1 MLYTR
6 PSPRLLRLPL
16 PDSPPRLSLMTSP
29 QCLAS
34 GSLVSP
40 PIMDTPASTDLD
52 TTGSASAS
60 TAGLELELA
69 TMETMETMASM
80 ASTASTT
87 EPTPDTEDT
96 MEDTDNPTM
105 AR

>member
-1 MLYTR
+1 MN
-6 PSPRLLRLPL
+6 
-16 PDSPPRLSLMTSP
+16 SL

-40 PIMDTPASTDLD
+40 PIMDTPVSTDLD

-69 TMETMETMASM
+69 TTETMETM

-87 EPTPDTEDT
+87 EPTPDMEDTEDT

-105 AR
+105 ARKSGDDGTRKLNKMFTFQ